1 MSPPTNENPKM
12 THPKWTIFLQ
22 SKIWKIAVEKDP
34 ISANMVPTKIIA
46 MMIWTA
52 YKNWEK
58 YLVKYSSTIA
68 LSSSILVY
76 SWWMYMLS
84 IFWVRTKLFFMV
96 SAELSKNLALS
107 SIACADSDSFYVTL
121 SACSMYVVIVLF
133 WPTGP
138 SPLLMNSE
146 SIKGAGNPALS
157 WV

>member
-52 YKNWEK
+52 YKNCEK

-68 LSSSILVY
+68 LSPSTLVY
-76 SWWMYMLS
+76 S
-84 IFWVRTKLFFMV
+84 
-96 SAELSKNLALS
+96 
-107 SIACADSDSFYVTL
+107 
-121 SACSMYVVIVLF
+121 
-133 WPTGP
+133 
-138 SPLLMNSE
+138 
-146 SIKGAGNPALS
+146 
-157 WV
+157 